1 MKPVIRTSLAETG
14 EDLGRALSSALGVGL
29 SRHIRRH
36 FERVGPRR
44 PETAVPVSDRARTD
58 TADLAGR
65 GARPSAAP
73 FGGRASGAATD
84 SED

>member
-14 EDLGRALSSALGVGL
+14 EDLGRALSTALTAGL

-36 FERVGPRR
+36 IERVGPQRLDSA
-44 PETAVPVSDRARTD
+44 PPVADRARTD

-73 FGGRASGAATD
+73 FGGRASGEATD

>member
-1 MKPVIRTSLAETG
+1 MKPVIRTPLAETG
-14 EDLGRALSSALGVGL
+14 EDLGRALSTALAVGL

-36 FERVGPRR
+36 IERVGAQRLD
-44 PETAVPVSDRARTD
+44 TAVPVSDRARTD

-65 GARPSAAP
+65 GDRPSAAP
-73 FGGRASGAATD
+73 FDGRASGEVID

>member
-14 EDLGRALSSALGVGL
+14 EDLGRALSTALGVGL
-29 SRHIRRH
+29 NRHIRRH
-36 FERVGPRR
+36 IERVGPQR
-44 PETAVPVSDRARTD
+44 PETAAPVADRARTD

-73 FGGRASGAATD
+73 FDGRASGEATD
-84 SED
+84 GED

>member
-14 EDLGRALSSALGVGL
+14 EDLGSALSTALAVGL

-36 FERVGPRR
+36 LERVGTQRR
-44 PETAVPVSDRARTD
+44 DTAPPVADRAKTD

-65 GARPSAAP
+65 GARPSVAP

>member
-14 EDLGRALSSALGVGL
+14 EDLGSALSTALAVGL

-36 FERVGPRR
+36 IERVAAQRR
-44 PETAVPVSDRARTD
+44 DTPPPVANRARTD
-58 TADLAGR
+58 AADLAGR

>member
-14 EDLGRALSSALGVGL
+14 EDLGRALSTALAVGL

-36 FERVGPRR
+36 LERVGAQKPDI
-44 PETAVPVSDRARTD
+44 AAPVADRTRTD

-73 FGGRASGAATD
+73 FGGRASGEVTD